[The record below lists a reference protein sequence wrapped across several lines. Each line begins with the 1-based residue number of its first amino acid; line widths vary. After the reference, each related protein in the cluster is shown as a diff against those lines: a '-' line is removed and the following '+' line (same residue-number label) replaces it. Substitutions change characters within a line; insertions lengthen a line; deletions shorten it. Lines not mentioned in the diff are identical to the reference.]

1 MPVDRTLT
9 KRIESIITD
18 SEVTIP
24 ADGFISEHDYLTI
37 AEIPSLSLFND
48 YTLALGL
55 FLDDFYSCDLQ
66 NKALALRREPEK
78 GILTMVQY
86 CKLAAAAHKL
96 ANDYALP
103 VPKWTMKG
111 EYTMPYPVYAFGS
124 DNIDF
129 HELLKESTPDEYKI
143 RNLFL
148 GPGVLKRV

>member
-1 MPVDRTLT
+1 
-9 KRIESIITD
+9 
-18 SEVTIP
+18 
-24 ADGFISEHDYLTI
+24 
-37 AEIPSLSLFND
+37 
-48 YTLALGL
+48 
-55 FLDDFYSCDLQ
+55 
-66 NKALALRREPEK
+66 
-78 GILTMVQY
+78 
-86 CKLAAAAHKL
+86 
-96 ANDYALP
+96 LP